1 MPAKN
6 IFPLTVRLA
15 GAKLRSSRF
24 TVAVLA
30 ALPAFLV
37 YLGVRDSQE
46 TAMKFFLFFFPYV
59 FLLFAQD
66 MVASEIAGGG
76 LENVLFLGGRFRNYL
91 WQKNLA
97 LAAAAGAYAAGLFLL
112 LSAWGVARGTPGP
125 FPAAQFGMGVL
136 AGLYYIGLA
145 GLLSWFLKAGSNV
158 VAILLAQ
165 AAWLVGLL
173 FSATSRTGF
182 IDHLGTGVFPG
193 LKFRLLFM
201 GFTSVFPNL
210 VVSRRLFHGGLVVVA
225 GLALALILQRA
236 LAWRLELC
244 KQGR

>member
-1 MPAKN
+1 MPAKDV
-6 IFPLTVRLA
+6 FPLTVRLA
-15 GAKLRSSRF
+15 VAKLRSSKF

-37 YLGVRDSQE
+37 YLGVRDSQA

-66 MVASEIAGGG
+66 MVASELAVGG
-76 LENVLFLGGRFRNYL
+76 LENILFLRGRFRSYL

-112 LSAWGVARGTPGP
+112 LSAWGVACGTPGP
-125 FPAAQFGMGVL
+125 FPADQFGMGLL
-136 AGLYYIGLA
+136 AGVYYVGLA

-158 VAILLAQ
+158 VIILLAQ

-182 IDHLGTGVFPG
+182 IDHLGTGTFPG
-193 LKFRLLFM
+193 PKSWLLFM
-201 GFTSVFPNL
+201 GFTSFFPNL
-210 VVSRRLFHGGLVVVA
+210 LVSRRLFRGGLVVAA
-225 GLALALILQRA
+225 GLALVLLLQRT
-236 LAWRLELC
+236 LARRLELC
-244 KQGR
+244 R

>member
-6 IFPLTVRLA
+6 VFPLTVRLA
-15 GAKLRSSRF
+15 GSKLRSSRF
-24 TVAVLA
+24 TAAVLA
-30 ALPAFLV
+30 ALPVFLV
-37 YLGVRDSQE
+37 FLGVRDSQE

-66 MVASEIAGGG
+66 MVASELAGGG
-76 LENVLFLGGRFRNYL
+76 LENVLFLGGRFRSYL

-97 LAAAAGAYAAGLFLL
+97 LAAAAGTYAAGLFLL
-112 LSAWGVARGTPGP
+112 LSAWGIARGTPGP
-125 FPAAQFGMGVL
+125 FPAGQFGMGLL

-158 VAILLAQ
+158 VVVLLAQ
-165 AAWLVGLL
+165 AAWLIGLL

-182 IDHLGTGVFPG
+182 IDHLGAGTFPD
-193 LKFRLLFM
+193 LKSRLLFM

-210 VVSRRLFHGGLVVVA
+210 VVSRRLFRGGLVVVA
-225 GLALALILQRA
+225 GLALVLLLQRA
-236 LAWRLELC
+236 LVRRLELC
-244 KQGR
+244 E